1 MTAVNKLYLSSALHL
16 LYQKIRIVSRY
27 LLTIKICIMKK
38 LKITALLAVLAFSP
52 FYANVFPSESHPV
65 VKGIADAIKW
75 KSESIDVGN
84 IPQGKPKLIRF
95 EFTNTSSK
103 PIVIEN
109 VAPSCGCTTAD
120 YTKTPILP
128 GKTGFVEASY
138 NAASKG
144 PFMKTVNVTT
154 SESKTPKTLSF
165 KGVVA

>member
-1 MTAVNKLYLSSALHL
+1 
-16 LYQKIRIVSRY
+16 
-27 LLTIKICIMKK
+27 MKK

-52 FYANVFPSESHPV
+52 FYANMFTAETSIVTM
-65 VKGIADAIKW
+65 IADAIKW

-128 GKTGFVEASY
+128 GKKGFVEASY
-138 NAASKG
+138 NAAAAG
-144 PFMKTVNVTT
+144 AFMKTVNVTT

-165 KGVVA
+165 KGVVVS

>member
-1 MTAVNKLYLSSALHL
+1 
-16 LYQKIRIVSRY
+16 
-27 LLTIKICIMKK
+27 MKK
-38 LKITALLAVLAFSP
+38 LKISAVLAVLAFSP
-52 FYANVFPSESHPV
+52 FYASVFPGENNPV
-65 VKGIADAIKW
+65 VKMIADAIKW

-95 EFTNTSSK
+95 EFSNTSAK

-128 GKTGFVEASY
+128 GKKGFVEASF
-138 NAASKG
+138 NAASPG
-144 PFMKTVNVTT
+144 AFMKTVVVTT

-165 KGVVA
+165 KGVVVS

>member
-1 MTAVNKLYLSSALHL
+1 
-16 LYQKIRIVSRY
+16 
-27 LLTIKICIMKK
+27 MKK

-52 FYANVFPSESHPV
+52 FYANMFTAETSIVTM
-65 VKGIADAIKW
+65 IADAIKW

-95 EFTNTSSK
+95 EFTNTSAK

-128 GKTGFVEASY
+128 GKKV
-138 NAASKG
+138 
-144 PFMKTVNVTT
+144 
-154 SESKTPKTLSF
+154 L
-165 KGVVA
+165 

>member
-1 MTAVNKLYLSSALHL
+1 
-16 LYQKIRIVSRY
+16 
-27 LLTIKICIMKK
+27 MKK
-38 LKITALLAVLAFSP
+38 LTISALLAVFAFSP
-52 FYANVFPSESHPV
+52 FYANVFPGETASV
-65 VKGIADAIKW
+65 VKMVADAIKW

-128 GKTGFVEASY
+128 GKKGFVEASY
-138 NAASKG
+138 NAAAAG
-144 PFMKTVNVTT
+144 AFMKTVNVTT

-165 KGVVA
+165 KGVVVS

>member
-1 MTAVNKLYLSSALHL
+1 
-16 LYQKIRIVSRY
+16 
-27 LLTIKICIMKK
+27 MKK

-52 FYANVFPSESHPV
+52 FYANVFTAETSIV
-65 VKGIADAIKW
+65 TMIADAIKW

-95 EFTNTSSK
+95 EFTNTSAK

-128 GKTGFVEASY
+128 GKKGFVEASY
-138 NAASKG
+138 NAAAAG
-144 PFMKTVNVTT
+144 AFMKTVNVTT

-165 KGVVA
+165 KGVVVS

>member
-1 MTAVNKLYLSSALHL
+1 
-16 LYQKIRIVSRY
+16 
-27 LLTIKICIMKK
+27 MKN
-38 LKITALLAVLAFSP
+38 LKITAFLAVLACSP
-52 FYANVFPSESHPV
+52 FYASVFPVETSSV
-65 VKGIADAIKW
+65 VKTIAGVIKW

-128 GKTGFVEASY
+128 GKKGFVEASF
-138 NAASKG
+138 NAASPG
-144 PFMKTVNVTT
+144 MFMKTVNVTT
-154 SESKTPKTLSF
+154 SDSKTPKTLSF
-165 KGVVA
+165 KGVVVS

>member
-1 MTAVNKLYLSSALHL
+1 
-16 LYQKIRIVSRY
+16 
-27 LLTIKICIMKK
+27 MKK

-52 FYANVFPSESHPV
+52 FYANVLTSGAPSI
-65 VKGIADAIKW
+65 VKMVADAIKW

-103 PIVIEN
+103 PIIIQN

-120 YTKTPILP
+120 YTKTPIQP
-128 GKTGFVEASY
+128 GKKGFVEASY
-138 NAASKG
+138 NAAAAG

-165 KGVVA
+165 KGVVAS